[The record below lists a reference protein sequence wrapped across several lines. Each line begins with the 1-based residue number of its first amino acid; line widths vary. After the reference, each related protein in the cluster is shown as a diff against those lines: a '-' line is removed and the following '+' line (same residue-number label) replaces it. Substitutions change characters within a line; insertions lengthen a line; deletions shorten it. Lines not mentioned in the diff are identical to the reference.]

1 MPLKGVLASL
11 SIPSISTD
19 IVEVSQER
27 IITLPEGGISIVVGE
42 PPDAV
47 PPCAIEGILHTLVD
61 THVVIGEHPPQGE
74 VGYVEVLSNLLTEL
88 RRLEGLLDLYLA
100 HRGGVCARRDTV
112 LDELPE
118 ADDCL
123 LDIGRSRL
131 IGCLPIPRVV
141 LLGVEELH
149 RGIKAISPRTP

>member
-1 MPLKGVLASL
+1 MSLKGVLTAL
-11 SIPSISTD
+11 SITSISTD

-27 IITLPEGGISIVVGE
+27 IITLTECGISIVVGE

-47 PPCAIEGILHTLVD
+47 SPRAIEGILHSLVD
-61 THVVIGEHPPQGE
+61 AHVVIGEHPPHGE
-74 VGYVEVLSNLLTEL
+74 VGYVEVLSNLLAEL
-88 RRLEGLLDLYLA
+88 GGLEGSLNLYLA

-118 ADDCL
+118 TDDRL

-131 IGCLPIPRVV
+131 IGSLPIPHVV
-141 LLGVEELH
+141 LLGVEELN
-149 RGIKAISPRTP
+149 

>member
-11 SIPSISTD
+11 GITSVSTD

-61 THVVIGEHPPQGE
+61 AHVIIGEHPPHGK
-74 VGYVEVLSNLLTEL
+74 VCDIEVLSNLLAEL
-88 RRLEGLLDLYLA
+88 GGLEGLLDLYLA
-100 HRGGVCARRDTV
+100 HRGGIYACRCAV
-112 LDELPE
+112 LNELPE
-118 ADDCL
+118 TDDRL

-131 IGCLPIPRVV
+131 IGSLPIPHVV
-141 LLGVEELH
+141 LLGIEELN
-149 RGIKAISPRTP
+149 